1 MCEMKNT
8 MDGITGIAK
17 EKVHELEDLAVETNQ
32 NKAHKEKQ
40 NNKKQSI
47 GDNCQQPNICVFRVL
62 KGKERWGQKNI

>member
-32 NKAHKEKQ
+32 NKAHKEK
-40 NNKKQSI
+40 
-47 GDNCQQPNICVFRVL
+47 
-62 KGKERWGQKNI
+62 